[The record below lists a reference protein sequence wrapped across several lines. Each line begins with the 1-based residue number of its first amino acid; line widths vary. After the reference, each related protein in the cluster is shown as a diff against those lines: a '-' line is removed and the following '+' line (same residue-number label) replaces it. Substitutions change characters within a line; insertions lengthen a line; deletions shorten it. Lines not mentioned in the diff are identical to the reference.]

1 MNMAVTEL
9 KRPKRTVRTP
19 HINIRVADPADATMI
34 ADFLGQFFARSIWTR
49 YLNFHH
55 ERTRIYL
62 AHALGTPFAMYA
74 IALDTRD
81 DNKLVGICSYHVY
94 GVFSDPMAVMD
105 ETYTSQ
111 KYHRTDLGRRL
122 VGMAIDMARA
132 DGCKVM
138 NFPICSGMKEQN
150 SLMNM
155 VGRHFGAEPIGMIF
169 RKAL

>member
-19 HINIRVADPADATMI
+19 HINIRMAEAADAAMI
-34 ADFLGQFFARSIWTR
+34 ARFLGGFFELSKWSEFLQ
-49 YLNFHH
+49 YHE

-62 AHALGTPFAMYA
+62 EAAVGTQFAMYV
-74 IALDTRD
+74 IALDKD
-81 DNKLVGICSYHVY
+81 EMVGVCSYHVFS
-94 GVFSDPMAVMD
+94 VFSEPLAVMD
-105 ETYTSQ
+105 ETYTIP
-111 KYHRTDLGRRL
+111 KYRRTDLGRRL
-122 VGMAIDMARA
+122 VATVIELARG

-155 VGRHFGAEPIGMIF
+155 VGRHFGAEPVGMIF
-169 RKAL
+169 RKQL